1 MMEISTL
8 TPNMEILHD
17 GRLDHR
23 NPTMRRHSAFASSDR
38 RLWRWRHICR
48 FVTDCGDKLAKV
60 PGHKNREIVADK
72 LVKIGHG
79 HYQ

>member
-38 RLWRWRHICR
+38 A
-48 FVTDCGDKLAKV
+48 V
-60 PGHKNREIVADK
+60 VAVAAY
-72 LVKIGHG
+72 LQVCH
-79 HYQ
+79 